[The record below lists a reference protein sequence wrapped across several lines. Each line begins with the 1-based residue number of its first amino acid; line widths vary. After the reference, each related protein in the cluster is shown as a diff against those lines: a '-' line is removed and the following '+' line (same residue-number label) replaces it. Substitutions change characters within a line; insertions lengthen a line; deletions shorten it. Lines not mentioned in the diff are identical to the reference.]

1 MKELIEQSDVKEVRE
16 KTTDEILNELSAYGE
31 PWLSRFDSDWRCSVD
46 VFVTGEGVTFKV
58 KSEGFRTPQKACS
71 DCHRKL
77 SHALRRIREGK
88 SVTERIG

>member
-16 KTTDEILNELSAYGE
+16 KTTDEILNELSVYGE
-31 PWLSRFDSDWRCSVD
+31 PWLSKFNPDWICSVD
-46 VFVTGEGVTFKV
+46 VFVTGKGVTFKV
-58 KSEGFRTPQKACS
+58 KSEGFGTPQKACS